1 MEAMTEEKIL
11 SFFQG
16 CIPTDFSSRT
26 QTQANR
32 ILRLFAKVREE
43 LLQELQ
49 KIEGAE
55 FKLDTWKRAEGGGGI
70 MAVMSE
76 GDVLSKTNVDLS
88 IVTGKIPMA
97 AVKHLHQAAKI
108 TTSLDDSRSCYTF
121 TEDHSFLGIS
131 FVCIVHA
138 KNPHVP
144 AGHFNLRILVMKLN
158 DGAEVGW
165 YGGVMDINPSYL
177 VPEDATHFHKTLKD
191 MCDKHDASY
200 YPRFKKWCDEY
211 FFIPHR
217 GERRGLGGI
226 FFDNLTSEEEE
237 NFSFLESCS
246 NTILPAYLPILKAR
260 MCDTYT
266 DQEMVWQQF
275 RNGRY
280 TEFNLMHDKGMKFGL
295 QLSGFRKET
304 LFASLPL
311 TASWGYKSDP
321 EPGSRED
328 ELVQVLRCPQ
338 EWA

>member
-26 QTQANR
+26 QTQADR
-32 ILRLFAKVREE
+32 ILRLYAKVREE

-49 KIEGAE
+49 KIEGAD
-55 FKLDTWKRAEGGGGI
+55 FKLDTWKRAEGGGG
-70 MAVMSE
+70 VMSVITE
-76 GDVLSKTNVDLS
+76 GEVLSKAFVDIS
-88 IVTGKIPMA
+88 IVTGKVPKA

-108 TTSLDDSRSCYTF
+108 TTDETF
-121 TEDHSFLGIS
+121 TEDYTFLGLSI
-131 FVCIVHA
+131 VCIVHA

-144 AGHFNLRILVMKLN
+144 AGHLNLRVAVMKLN

-165 YGGVMDINPSYL
+165 CGGVMDIHPSYL
-177 VPEDATHFHKTLKD
+177 VPEDVTHFHKTLKD

-200 YPRFKKWCDEY
+200 YPRFKKWSDEY

-226 FFDNLTSEEEE
+226 FFDNLMSQEEG
-237 NFSFLESCS
+237 NFSFLESCADAF
-246 NTILPAYLPILKAR
+246 LPAYLPILKAH
-260 MCDTYT
+260 MCDTYS
-266 DQEMVWQQF
+266 DQEMAWKQL
-275 RNGRY
+275 RNSRY
-280 TEFNLMHDKGMKFGL
+280 TEFNLMYGEGMKFGL
-295 QLSGFRKET
+295 KLSGFQTET
-304 LFASLPL
+304 LFATVPL
-311 TASWGYKSDP
+311 TAMWGYKSDP

-328 ELVQVLRCPQ
+328 ELVQVLRCPR

>member
-16 CIPTDFSSRT
+16 CIPTDFRFRT
-26 QTQANR
+26 QSQANR

-43 LLQELQ
+43 LLHELQ

-55 FKLDTWKRAEGGGGI
+55 FC
-70 MAVMSE
+70 V
-76 GDVLSKTNVDLS
+76 
-88 IVTGKIPMA
+88 
-97 AVKHLHQAAKI
+97 
-108 TTSLDDSRSCYTF
+108 
-121 TEDHSFLGIS
+121 
-131 FVCIVHA
+131 VHA

-144 AGHFNLRILVMKLN
+144 AGKFNLRFIVMKLN
-158 DGAEVGW
+158 NGAEVGW

-217 GERRGLGGI
+217 GETRGLGGI
-226 FFDNLTSEEEE
+226 FFDNLTSEEEG
-237 NFSFLESCS
+237 NFSFLESCAK
-246 NTILPAYLPILKAR
+246 TILPAYLPILKGR

-266 DQEMVWQQF
+266 DQEIAWKQL

-280 TEFNLMHDKGMKFGL
+280 TEFNLKYDKGFKFGL
-295 QLSGFRKET
+295 QLPGFQMET
-304 LFASLPL
+304 LFASQPP

-338 EWA
+338 ECA

>member
-26 QTQANR
+26 QTQADR

-70 MAVMSE
+70 MVVMSE

-88 IVTGKIPMA
+88 IVTGKLPMA
-97 AVKHLHQAAKI
+97 VVEHLHQAAKM
-108 TTSLDDSRSCYTF
+108 TTSLDDTF
-121 TEDHSFLGIS
+121 TKDHNFLGIS
-131 FVCIVHA
+131 LSCVVHA

-144 AGHFNLRILVMKLN
+144 AGEFNLRFMVMKLN
-158 DGAEVGW
+158 NGAEVGW

-217 GERRGLGGI
+217 GETRGLGGI
-226 FFDNLTSEEEE
+226 FFDNLTSKEEG
-237 NFSFLESCS
+237 NFNFLESCA

-260 MCDTYT
+260 MCDTFT
-266 DQEMVWQQF
+266 DQEIAWRQL

-280 TEFNLMHDKGMKFGL
+280 TEFNLMYDKGLKFGL
-295 QLSGFRKET
+295 QLPGFQMET
-304 LFASLPL
+304 LLASQPP
-311 TASWGYKSDP
+311 TALWGYKLDP

-328 ELVQVLRCPQ
+328 ELVQVLRCPR

>member
-16 CIPTDFSSRT
+16 CIPNDFSSRT
-26 QTQANR
+26 QTQADR

-55 FKLDTWKRAEGGGGI
+55 FKLDTWKRAEGGGG
-70 MAVMSE
+70 VMSAISE
-76 GDVLSKTNVDLS
+76 GEVLSKANVDIS
-88 IVTGKIPMA
+88 IVTGKVPKA

-108 TTSLDDSRSCYTF
+108 TTSLDES
-121 TEDHSFLGIS
+121 
-131 FVCIVHA
+131 
-138 KNPHVP
+138 
-144 AGHFNLRILVMKLN
+144 HFNLRVVVMKLN

-211 FFIPHR
+211 FVIPHR
-217 GERRGLGGI
+217 GEHRGLGGI
-226 FFDNLTSEEEE
+226 FFDNLMSQEEG
-237 NFSFLESCS
+237 NFSFLESCTK
-246 NTILPAYLPILKAR
+246 TIIPAYLPILKAH
-260 MCDTYT
+260 MCDTYS
-266 DQEMVWQQF
+266 DQEMAWKQL

-311 TASWGYKSDP
+311 TAMWGYKLDP

-328 ELVQVLRCPQ
+328 ELVQVLRCPR